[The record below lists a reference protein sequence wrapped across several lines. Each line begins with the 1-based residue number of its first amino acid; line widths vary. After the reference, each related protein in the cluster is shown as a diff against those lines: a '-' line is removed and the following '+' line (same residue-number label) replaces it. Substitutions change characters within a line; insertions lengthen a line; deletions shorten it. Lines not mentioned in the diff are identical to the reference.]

1 MAELHNYGLVRF
13 GKKTGKPDTTMTA
26 IGCGLLK
33 LWGLQ
38 NTTKTKATVV
48 VDIDERRTVTEF
60 IGSAAGFPEVRDKA
74 EDFEYDIPDELYTVF
89 EEESA
94 KRAATA

>member
-13 GKKTGKPDTTMTA
+13 SKKTGKPDTTMTA

-38 NTTKTKATVV
+38 NTTKTKVTVV
-48 VDIDERRTVTEF
+48 VDIDERRAVAEF
-60 IGSAAGFPEVRDKA
+60 IGDAASFPEVRDKA
-74 EDFEYDIPDELYTVF
+74 EAFEYDIPDELYAIF
-89 EEESA
+89 EEEAA
-94 KRAATA
+94 KRAATV

>member
-1 MAELHNYGLVRF
+1 MNELHNYGLVRF
-13 GKKTGKPDTTMTA
+13 SKKTGKIDTTMTA

-38 NTTKTKATVV
+38 NTTKTKASVI
-48 VDIDERRTVTEF
+48 VDIDERRTVVEY
-60 IGSAAGFPEVRDKA
+60 IGNSDGFPGIHDKA
-74 EDFEYDIPDELYTVF
+74 EEFEYDLPDGLYSIF
-89 EEESA
+89 EEEAA